1 MNEEEILRKEAV
13 RLHLQGVSVK
23 DISAQ
28 LNRSR
33 QWVHKWLKQYERKVH
48 PNPGTRVAT
57 EGPSK

>member
-1 MNEEEILRKEAV
+1 MNEEEILRKESV

-33 QWVHKWLKQYERKVH
+33 QWVSQ
-48 PNPGTRVAT
+48 VAQT
-57 EGPSK
+57 V